1 MLTQN
6 AASAGVN
13 FTDYSSTYN
22 FSNEFKLGVKCVKS
36 AFPCIFKS
44 FDYINSNEATSYAE
58 TKVNCFNKSSHHWGS
73 NAFSPSSHKILN
85 KLVRQTSSAR
95 KSVQESRRF
104 QRNPSKAYCII
115 IILSSIN
122 IITDSSSNL
131 HKRYNCNMKFQHE
144 GYTIQ
149 LTSRIFRRIF
159 CAHKIKMVS
168 TVPSQAKNRFYG
180 FWCCIWIA
188 WAR

>member
-1 MLTQN
+1 MQRLTQKRQSIVSTN
-6 AASAGVN
+6 LRITGARTHSA
-13 FTDYSSTYN
+13 
-22 FSNEFKLGVKCVKS
+22 L
-36 AFPCIFKS
+36 AFMRF
-44 FDYINSNEATSYAE
+44 
-58 TKVNCFNKSSHHWGS
+58 
-73 NAFSPSSHKILN
+73 L
-85 KLVRQTSSAR
+85 TSSLD
-95 KSVQESRRF
+95 KHHLLKWVFQESRRF
-104 QRNPSKAYCII
+104 QRNPSGAYCII

-144 GYTIQ
+144 GCTIQ

-168 TVPSQAKNRFYG
+168 TMPSQAKNRFYG
-180 FWCCIWIA
+180 FWCCISIA